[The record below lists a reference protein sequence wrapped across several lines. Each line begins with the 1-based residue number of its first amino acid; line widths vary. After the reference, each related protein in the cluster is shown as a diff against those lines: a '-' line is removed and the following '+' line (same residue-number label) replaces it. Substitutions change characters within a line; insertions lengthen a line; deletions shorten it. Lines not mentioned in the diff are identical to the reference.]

1 MPIECSW
8 GVDREGFK
16 EDFIHLFTFRNASNA
31 GFFKTL
37 FYLAVFKANVV
48 NVLILVGAKLR

>member
-16 EDFIHLFTFRNASNA
+16 EDFVHLFTFRNASNA
-31 GFFKTL
+31 EFFITL
-37 FYLAVFKANVV
+37 FYLAVFKAAFV
-48 NVLILVGAKLR
+48 NVIILVGAKLK